1 MATCVVNVANQ
12 AKSQPIEI
20 ESKAL
25 FLIADIDTNRVDA
38 EVRSLT
44 LLKTVLIVA
53 GMQGRPLVANDYK
66 VLGGE

>member
-1 MATCVVNVANQ
+1 MNVANQ
-12 AKSQPIEI
+12 AKPQPIEI

-44 LLKTVLIVA
+44 LLRTVLIVA
-53 GMQGRPLVANDYK
+53 GMQGRSLDANDYK
-66 VLGGE
+66 VLDRK